1 MSEQSKQKKI
11 LNTLFIG
18 LILII
23 SIFVFSPK
31 KEKSI
36 LPPNLKAPSQ
46 NVYAQSPFAN
56 PLEKSQPEWPEFLLV
71 ENSYLKA
78 TSPAFIITTQV
89 LGALIGGFEPEDV
102 QKIIVEYIVEPGD
115 SLGSVSQKFNITLNT
130 LLWANNLNQNSLI
143 QPGQKLIIPP
153 ISGIIHYVKT
163 GDTISEIAE
172 KYKAKAEDIISFN
185 DLSNENDI
193 FIGDILIVPNGVM
206 PTPSIQKQQ
215 APASVPLASSY
226 FMCPHLACHISQG
239 LHWYN
244 AIDFSGKCG
253 DPIYAAAGGTI
264 LKVKLTNS
272 TSRWAFSGAGNTI
285 SILHP
290 NGVVTSYGHIAVSL
304 VNPGDEVSQGQI
316 IALMGGQPGTPGA
329 GMSTGCHVHFG
340 VMGAKN
346 PFAY

>member
-1 MSEQSKQKKI
+1 MANPPKLNKI
-11 LNTLFIG
+11 FKSLFIWS
-18 LILII
+18 ILII
-23 SIFVFSPK
+23 LIFVFSPK
-31 KEKSI
+31 EEKNI
-36 LPPNLKAPSQ
+36 LPPNLKDLSQ
-46 NVYAQSPFAN
+46 NVYTQSPFAD
-56 PLEKSQPEWPEFLLV
+56 PLEKSQSEWPEFLLV

-78 TSPAFIITTQV
+78 TFPAFIVTPQV

-102 QKIIVEYIVEPGD
+102 QKIIVEYAVESGE
-115 SLGSVSQKFNITLNT
+115 SLGSIANKFGISLPTV
-130 LLWANNLNQNSLI
+130 LWANNLNQNSLI

-153 ISGIIHYVKT
+153 VSGVIHHVKDGNT
-163 GDTISEIAE
+163 VSEIAQ